1 MSIKSVVEA
10 LETARIN
17 NKKLGIA
24 VEGKLNDLISQIEDM
39 KIRIAQDIEAQD
51 RDLVVVMEGKA

>member
-10 LETARIN
+10 LEIARIN
-17 NKKLGIA
+17 NRKLGIA

>member
-10 LETARIN
+10 IEIARIN
-17 NKKLGIA
+17 NKNLSNSI
-24 VEGKLNDLISQIEDM
+24 EGKLNDLICQIEDM
-39 KIRIAQDIEAQD
+39 KLGVIKETAEQD

>member
-10 LETARIN
+10 IETARIN
-17 NKKLGIA
+17 NKNLSNSI
-24 VEGKLNDLISQIEDM
+24 EGKLNDLIRQIEDM
-39 KIRIAQDIEAQD
+39 KLGVIKETAEQD

>member
-10 LETARIN
+10 IEIARIN
-17 NKKLGIA
+17 NKNLSNSI
-24 VEGKLNDLISQIEDM
+24 EGKLNDLIRQIEDM
-39 KIRIAQDIEAQD
+39 KLGVIKETAEQD